1 MVEGGLDDGVYD
13 TLQLPADSTHVAELN
28 VPPAPLSLN
37 VTLPVGAV
45 GEDEVSVT
53 VTVKLTDVPGLAVPV
68 LGETVK
74 EVGSETDVLLLLVN
88 IKVPLSA
95 IAGMVKL
102 PENNEQNT
110 HAMSENKA
118 K

>member
-1 MVEGGLDDGVYD
+1 MLEGGLDAGVYD
-13 TLQLPADSTHVAELN
+13 TLQPPDDRIHVAELN
-28 VPPAPLSLN
+28 VPPAPLSFN
-37 VTLPVGAV
+37 VTFPVGVV

-53 VTVKLTDVPGLAVPV
+53 VTVKLVAVPALAVPV

-74 EVGSETDVLLLLVN
+74 EVGSETAVLLLAVN

-95 IAGMVKL
+95 IAGVVKL
-102 PENNEQNT
+102 TESNEQNT
-110 HAMSENKA
+110 HPMSKNKA